1 MSDRAKVIRG
11 LEVCISRDPGKN
23 TCYKCPYE
31 TTGNDC
37 EIKLSEDAIALLKE
51 QEAVSTI
58 VEPLNDTRY
67 IFCGACKAM
76 LAQNKPKGYKYCPW
90 CGRKVKWDE

>member
-1 MSDRAKVIRG
+1 MPDREKVIEG
-11 LEVCISRDPGKN
+11 LEELKQRLLLQKDILGYGYHVGDI
-23 TCYKCPYE
+23 
-31 TTGNDC
+31 ND
-37 EIKLSEDAIALLKE
+37 ALVLLRE

-58 VEPLNDTRY
+58 VEQPLNDTRY

-90 CGRKVKWDE
+90 CGKKVKWE